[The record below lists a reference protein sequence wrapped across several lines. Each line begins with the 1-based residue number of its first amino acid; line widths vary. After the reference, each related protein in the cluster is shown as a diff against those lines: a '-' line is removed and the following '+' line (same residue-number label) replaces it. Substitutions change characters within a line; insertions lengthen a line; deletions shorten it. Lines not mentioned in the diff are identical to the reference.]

1 MSFFSVGISALN
13 AAQLGMSTTGHN
25 ISNASTEGYHRQEIV
40 QSTNIAT
47 LTGNGFVGQG
57 TNVDTIKRVFSQF
70 LDAQV
75 LQGQTQSAHL
85 DAFLGEIKQID
96 NMLADANAGLSP
108 AVQTFF
114 SAVGDV
120 ATSPQSVAS
129 RQALLSDG
137 SALVA
142 RFQTLA
148 QRFTEIRDGINS
160 QIGESVTL
168 VNSFAQQIAN
178 LNDQIVLQSS
188 TTNQPPNDLLDQR
201 EKLVSQ
207 LNLQVKATTVRQT
220 DGSYNV
226 FIGNGQPL
234 VVGQQVF
241 KLAAVP
247 SPEDQQRTEVAYQY
261 AAGNTLLGAGSLTGG
276 KLGGLLD
283 FRNNSLDAAQNAL
296 GRVAMGLAKTFND
309 QHKLGQ
315 DLAGNL
321 GGDFFSVPSPTVI
334 PSTGNTGA
342 GSITATLSSVSA
354 LTTSDYRILYNG
366 ANYTVTDLAA
376 NTSTSGLTA
385 ATLAT
390 AIPGLTLAV
399 GAVPAAGD
407 VFTIQPTRYA
417 ARDIALSSTINS
429 TTIAAAA
436 PIRTAVTSTNTG
448 SGKISAGAVN
458 TGTPVT
464 PNPAHPSTDLNLQQ
478 PVTITFNNPT
488 TNFTVT
494 GTGVGLPATTAYTAG
509 ANISF
514 NGWTVQITGAPAA
527 GDTFTIGPNT
537 NGVSD
542 NRNALALAQLQ
553 TKNTLVG
560 GTTSFQGAYSQ
571 LVSQVGNKTAETQ
584 VTSTAQTTLVDQT
597 KTAQQALSGVNLDEE
612 AANLLRYQQAYQA
625 AGKMLQI
632 ATSLFDSLL
641 AIGR

>member
-1 MSFFSVGISALN
+1 MSFYSVGISALN

-25 ISNASTEGYHRQEIV
+25 IANVSTEGYHRQQIV

-57 TNVDTIKRVFSQF
+57 TQVDTIKRVYSEF

-75 LQGQTQSAHL
+75 LQGQAQSAHL
-85 DAFLGEIKQID
+85 DAYLGQIKQID
-96 NMLADANAGLSP
+96 NMLADSNVGLSP
-108 AVQTFF
+108 ALQTFY

-120 ATSPQSVAS
+120 GANPQAAAS
-129 RQALLSDG
+129 RQALLSNA
-137 SALVA
+137 SALVT
-142 RFQTLA
+142 RFQTLS
-148 QRFTEIRDGINS
+148 QRVTEIRNGINS
-160 QIGESVTL
+160 QIAEGVTL
-168 VNSFAQQIAN
+168 VNSYAKQISD
-178 LNDQIVLQSS
+178 LNEQIVLQVG
-188 TTNQPPNDLLDQR
+188 TTSQPPNDLLDQR

-207 LNLQVKATTVRQT
+207 LNLQVKTTTVKQN

-226 FIGNGQPL
+226 YIGNGQPL
-234 VVGQQVF
+234 VVGQQVY

-247 SPEDQQRTEVAYQY
+247 SPEDQQRIEVAYQY
-261 AAGNTLLGAGSLTGG
+261 ASGNTLLGAGSLTGG
-276 KLGGLLD
+276 RLGGLLD

-296 GRVAMGLAKTFND
+296 GRVAMGLAQTFND

-342 GSITATLSSVSA
+342 GSITASLSNVQA
-354 LTTSDYRILYNG
+354 LTTSDYRISYNG
-366 ANYTVTDLAA
+366 TNYTVTDLAA
-376 NTSTSGLTA
+376 NTSTMGLTA
-385 ATLAT
+385 AALAT

-407 VFTIQPTRYA
+407 IFTIQPTRYA
-417 ARDIALSSTINS
+417 ARDIALSSNINT

-448 SGKISAGAVN
+448 SGKISAGTVN

-478 PVTITFNNPT
+478 PVTITFNSPA
-488 TNFTVT
+488 TNFTVS
-494 GTGVGLPATTAYTAG
+494 GTGVGLPATVAYTAG

-527 GDTFTIGPNT
+527 GDKFTVGPNT

-560 GTTSFQGAYSQ
+560 GTATFQGAYSQ

-632 ATSLFDSLL
+632 AASLFDTLL